1 MFEERHFP
9 LGREV
14 GRMKRTETLDGASP
28 CADITASLRI
38 GKHLKENN
46 LTYLV
51 GLLAAMQL
59 GILDKLIS
67 YGGGVCG

>member
-1 MFEERHFP
+1 
-9 LGREV
+9 
-14 GRMKRTETLDGASP
+14 MKTTDTLEGASP

-38 GKHLKENN
+38 SKHLKENN

-51 GLLAAMQL
+51 GLLVAMQL
-59 GILDKLIS
+59 GLMDKLIS